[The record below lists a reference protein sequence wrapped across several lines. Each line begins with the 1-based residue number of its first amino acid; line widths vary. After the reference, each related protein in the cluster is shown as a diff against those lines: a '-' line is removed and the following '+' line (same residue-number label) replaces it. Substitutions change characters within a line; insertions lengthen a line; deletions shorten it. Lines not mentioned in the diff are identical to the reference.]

1 MKDNI
6 IRISIIKAFEYYISI
21 QKHAIFLERWSLN
34 GKELYCI
41 GNVYF
46 LNSNWGIEHNLPSA
60 RIYTRSEFSLKDAAE
75 NNYNDQIL
83 KLKNLPHIENITEY
97 KDIKNDCREYNTF
110 DAEKF
115 KIDLSESVTEGITA
129 RLDNLYS
136 KIEEI
141 ESKLTSSQRK
151 NSRSQ
156 SKGGDEE

>member
-6 IRISIIKAFEYYISI
+6 LRISIIKAFEYYISI

-41 GNVYF
+41 GRVYF

-83 KLKNLPHIENITEY
+83 ALKIFHILRVLQNIKILKMIVENI
-97 KDIKNDCREYNTF
+97 IF
-110 DAEKF
+110 
-115 KIDLSESVTEGITA
+115 LM
-129 RLDNLYS
+129 
-136 KIEEI
+136 
-141 ESKLTSSQRK
+141 
-151 NSRSQ
+151 
-156 SKGGDEE
+156 

>member
-41 GNVYF
+41 GSVYF

-60 RIYTRSEFSLKDAAE
+60 RIYTRSQFSLKDAAE

-83 KLKNLPHIENITEY
+83 ALKNLPHIEGITEY

-110 DAEKF
+110 DAEKNFYKDPYGRIDIVYEQF
-115 KIDLSESVTEGITA
+115 KYALNKENKNGI
-129 RLDNLYS
+129 
-136 KIEEI
+136 
-141 ESKLTSSQRK
+141 
-151 NSRSQ
+151 
-156 SKGGDEE
+156 